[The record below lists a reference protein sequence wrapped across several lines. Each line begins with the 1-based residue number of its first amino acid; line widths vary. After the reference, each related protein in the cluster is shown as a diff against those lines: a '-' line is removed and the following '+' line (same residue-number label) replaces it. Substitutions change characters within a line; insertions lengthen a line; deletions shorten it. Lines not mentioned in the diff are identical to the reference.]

1 MNEVIYYSL
10 RGWIYLREFCCPRK
24 KSLNDVKTSYTST
37 WEDEAAAFN
46 FKIEIRTYGNGLVR
60 RVVHPRG
67 EENTTVLTPSRP
79 PPPPWFFIGCYD
91 SARSLQDKTYEMDEY
106 IYPGNKITLEL
117 LQRVFPGS
125 QRWVYIHPQTFEET
139 EFPSEGIVIENDEDG
154 DERDDSSRRS

>member
-24 KSLNDVKTSYTST
+24 KTVKPLPAYTST
-37 WEDEAAAFN
+37 WEDAAS
-46 FKIEIRTYGNGLVR
+46 FKIETRTYSNTLVK

-67 EENTTVLTPSRP
+67 EKENTAELIMGRP

-91 SARSLQDKTYEMDEY
+91 SAKSLEDKTYEMEEF

-117 LQRVFPGS
+117 LQHVFPGS
-125 QRWVYIHPQTFEET
+125 QRWVYIHPETFEET
-139 EFPSEGIVIENDEDG
+139 EFPSEGIVIES
-154 DERDDSSRRS
+154 DD